1 LIIPSNFEMMLNG
14 WTTASI
20 ESHRQSPTTTRN
32 LAHLVEMKYGKITDL
47 KNTNNVIMAV
57 LMSPYWIS
65 FIVLSLIKNL
75 YDKDKLVVINHKS
88 RL

>member
-1 LIIPSNFEMMLNG
+1 MMLNG

-20 ESHRQSPTTTRN
+20 ESHRQSPTTRN

-57 LMSPYWIS
+57 LLSPYWIS
-65 FIVLSLIKNL
+65 FIVLS
-75 YDKDKLVVINHKS
+75 
-88 RL
+88 